1 MQSMVPL
8 GTRAP
13 TNQITPIVPGE
24 ADDLTRARGRGR
36 LWRLDGRA
44 VDVLWIEMASARFEA
59 VSRRIQ
65 KKFVNSASR
74 ILRESKILCGFFRG
88 RRRNERER
96 DRRPYIYMMEASSPF
111 ACRLVSCQFGKVPK
125 KPSDD
130 TNCFCAVINAMLILC
145 NTALTSH
152 LQFGGIILCHAC
164 PMNKTFGDDPKC

>member
-1 MQSMVPL
+1 MLDSDTNMGARTMQSMVPL

-36 LWRLDGRA
+36 LWRLNGRA

-65 KKFVNSASR
+65 KKLINSASR

-111 ACRLVSCQFGKVPK
+111 ACCLVSCQFGKKFPK
-125 KPSDD
+125 KSGDRRRRR
-130 TNCFCAVINAMLILC
+130 THYIQM
-145 NTALTSH
+145 
-152 LQFGGIILCHAC
+152 GGGRARERIVSSVA
-164 PMNKTFGDDPKC
+164 